1 MSSGFETPAD
11 AWSDLRSYTAAR
23 IALGRS
29 GGSLPTRELLDFA
42 LAHARARDAVH
53 TRLESERLAGE
64 LRALAFEVLE
74 LSSAATTREEYL
86 QRPDLGRKLSIESRV
101 RLEQWRSVKPSPEV
115 AMIVSDGLSAR
126 ACHDQV
132 PEVLR
137 HLSELIRKEGWTTG
151 PLCLVKQGRVA
162 IQDEIG
168 SLLGARLALIFLGER
183 PGLGSPDSLGAYLI
197 YSPRSGATD
206 ADRNCLS
213 NIRPAGLPP
222 LQAATTLHYL
232 MRESLVRKISGVSL
246 KDDRQLTIA
255 AEKSSPEKL
264 NG

>member
-1 MSSGFETPAD
+1 M
-11 AWSDLRSYTAAR
+11 
-23 IALGRS
+23 
-29 GGSLPTRELLDFA
+29 
-42 LAHARARDAVH
+42 V
-53 TRLESERLAGE
+53 
-64 LRALAFEVLE
+64 
-74 LSSAATTREEYL
+74 
-86 QRPDLGRKLSIESRV
+86 
-101 RLEQWRSVKPSPEV
+101 
-115 AMIVSDGLSAR
+115 
-126 ACHDQV
+126 
-132 PEVLR
+132 
-137 HLSELIRKEGWTTG
+137 G

-168 SLLGARLALIFLGER
+168 SLLGSRLALIFLGER

-197 YSPRSGATD
+197 YNPRSGATD

-213 NIRPAGLPP
+213 NIRTAGLPP
-222 LQAATTLHYL
+222 LQAAATLHYL